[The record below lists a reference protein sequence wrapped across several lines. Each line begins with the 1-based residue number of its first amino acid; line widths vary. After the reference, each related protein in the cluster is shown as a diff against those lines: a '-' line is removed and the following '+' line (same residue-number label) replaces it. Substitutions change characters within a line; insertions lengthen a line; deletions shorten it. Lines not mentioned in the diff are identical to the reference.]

1 MDPGPVHLVAVADV
15 IRLVERAVNDLLG
28 LENSVQRARTLGYL
42 GGVAIKALEV
52 GNLDERVT
60 ALERVLKGRQ

>member
-1 MDPGPVHLVAVADV
+1 MIQLLV
-15 IRLVERAVNDLLG
+15 RAVNDLLS

-52 GNLDERVT
+52 GNLEERV
-60 ALERVLKGRQ
+60 AELERVLKGRQ